1 MGVLKKLNKEVPSE
15 PAVPYLSIDPEKTK
29 IKKTPAPNDHH
40 GGTRYNNQDTEAA
53 SVYKDR

>member
-1 MGVLKKLNKEVPSE
+1 MGVLKKLNREVPSE

-53 SVYKDR
+53 